1 MAHAVE
7 KDEFGVRNASSE
19 IFRVFA
25 FDKFVMLALY
35 DHGGHADPR
44 EVMCRVVRLSLPH
57 HADVFDKALKVF
69 RRSR

>member
-1 MAHAVE
+1 MDHAVE

-35 DHGGHADPR
+35 DPFVILHFPQVLDGVDTAGRILQTEH
-44 EVMCRVVRLSLPH
+44 SGTTG
-57 HADVFDKALKVF
+57 F
-69 RRSR
+69 